1 LRSEARA
8 FDQLAS
14 LDKPWPARHRVA
26 SRERPLRIGELRVL
40 HRDFIGMILLEF
52 RNRVGIAATRVAK
65 KCLGLALELLKVGT
79 YRAMAVC

>member
-1 LRSEARA
+1 
-8 FDQLAS
+8 
-14 LDKPWPARHRVA
+14 
-26 SRERPLRIGELRVL
+26 LRIGELRVL
-40 HRDFIGMILLEF
+40 DRDFIGMILLEF